1 MRIPFLQTPNKP
13 FPRRKTKAGYWHRAY
28 CPPFWLRSLSRWRLE
43 LELLAATAG
52 LCTKAEVTKEFRHDT
67 SRQKQS
73 WRSGSFALK
82 FQEKWCEQGAD
93 PCVYWKRRL
102 QLSSCKAVAMFY
114 VPSGTP
120 STGSSDSV
128 DGALSSRNLAGLL
141 DEQRKKGIGAGLL
154 TITGKTV
161 RLFLNNLSAIF
172 IWLMT
177 WRFSQCSYHFFR
189 NQFDITRYAFSLVKH
204 FFIFTN

>member
-1 MRIPFLQTPNKP
+1 
-13 FPRRKTKAGYWHRAY
+13 
-28 CPPFWLRSLSRWRLE
+28 
-43 LELLAATAG
+43 
-52 LCTKAEVTKEFRHDT
+52 
-67 SRQKQS
+67 
-73 WRSGSFALK
+73 
-82 FQEKWCEQGAD
+82 
-93 PCVYWKRRL
+93 
-102 QLSSCKAVAMFY
+102 MFY

-172 IWLMT
+172 I
-177 WRFSQCSYHFFR
+177 
-189 NQFDITRYAFSLVKH
+189 
-204 FFIFTN
+204 